1 MPKDKSAIDNERER
15 ETSIVESWSAVIS
28 KEYRAGELN
37 DREKAQ
43 FDRARFSDEQ
53 ANKNTFVL
61 GGEINRRF

>member
-1 MPKDKSAIDNERER
+1 MPRDKSAIDEEGKR
-15 ETSIVESWSAVIS
+15 ETSIVEGWTTVIT
-28 KEYRAGELN
+28 KEYRVGELN

-53 ANKNTFVL
+53 ASRNSFVL